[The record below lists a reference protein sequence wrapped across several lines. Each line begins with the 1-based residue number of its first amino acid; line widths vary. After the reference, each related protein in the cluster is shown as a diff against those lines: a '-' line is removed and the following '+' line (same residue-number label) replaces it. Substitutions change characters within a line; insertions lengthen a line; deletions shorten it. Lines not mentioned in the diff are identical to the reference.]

1 MIIDSHQHFWNLERH
16 SYPWL
21 TADYGPI
28 QRTFEPGDLE
38 PLLTECGVTATVVVQ
53 AMDSYEDTDAMLERA
68 DRTPWIR
75 GVVGW
80 VPLDRPSEAEAALE
94 RYAQHPR
101 FKGVR
106 HLIHELPDPD
116 WLVQDSVID
125 GLRLLAERG
134 LSFDVVSVLPRHLQH
149 VPVLCERVPELRIVI
164 DHLSKPPIK
173 ERGWQPWADLIA
185 DAATSPN
192 VFAKVSGLNTAAD
205 WDSWSADDL
214 SRYLEHAVEH
224 FGAQRLMF
232 GSDWPVANLAGGYVK
247 AVHETQ
253 RALASVGEQDQS
265 PIWADTANAFYRLG
279 LEPQGTHA
287 QANATSGTGSREGSP
302 EGSPEAAPSDAQ
314 READDM

>member
-21 TADYGPI
+21 TSDYGPI
-28 QRTFEPGDLE
+28 QRTFEPVDLE
-38 PLLTECGVTATVVVQ
+38 PLLTECGVEATVVVQ
-53 AMDSYEDTDAMLERA
+53 AMDSFEDTDAMLERA
-68 DRTPWIR
+68 DRNPWIR

-80 VPLDRPSEAEAALE
+80 VPLDRPSEAEAALD
-94 RYAQHPR
+94 RYARHPR

-116 WLVQDSVID
+116 WLLQDSVTD

-134 LSFDVVSVLPRHLQH
+134 LSFDVVSVLPRHLEH

-185 DAATSPN
+185 AAASSPN

-214 SRYLEHAVEH
+214 SRYLEHALEH

-247 AVHETQ
+247 AVRETQ
-253 RALASVGEQDQS
+253 RALNSIGAQDQ
-265 PIWADTANAFYRLG
+265 PAIWADTANAFYRLG
-279 LEPQGTHA
+279 VQPQGTPA
-287 QANATSGTGSREGSP
+287 ETNTTSREGSRAGP
-302 EGSPEAAPSDAQ
+302 DGHAPGGVHG
-314 READDM
+314 EADDM

>member
-21 TADYGPI
+21 TSVYGPI

-38 PLLTECGVTATVVVQ
+38 PLLRECGVSATVVVQ

-68 DRTPWIR
+68 DRTSWIR

-80 VPLDRPSEAEAALE
+80 VPLDRPAEAATALE

-106 HLIHELPDPD
+106 HLIHEQPDPD
-116 WLVQDSVID
+116 WLLQDSVTD

-134 LSFDVVSVLPRHLQH
+134 LSFDVVSVLPRHLEH

-205 WDSWSADDL
+205 WESWTADDL
-214 SRYLEHAVEH
+214 PRYLEHAIEH
-224 FGAQRLMF
+224 FGARRLMF

-247 AVHETQ
+247 AVRETQ
-253 RALASVGEQDQS
+253 GALNSIGAQDQ
-265 PIWADTANAFYRLG
+265 PAIWAGTANAFYRLG
-279 LEPQGTHA
+279 VDPQETFAQTNTRPRTEPRESA
-287 QANATSGTGSREGSP
+287 PGSAHG
-302 EGSPEAAPSDAQ
+302 
-314 READDM
+314 EADEM